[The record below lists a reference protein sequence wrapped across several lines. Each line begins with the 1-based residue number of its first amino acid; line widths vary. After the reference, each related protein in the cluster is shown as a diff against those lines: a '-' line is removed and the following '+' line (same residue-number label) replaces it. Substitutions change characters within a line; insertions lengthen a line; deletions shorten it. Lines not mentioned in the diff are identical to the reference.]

1 MSPEPQA
8 LQQVLQTLE
17 NAATAAKRP
26 VARLLAVS
34 KTKPVEAIMALAEA
48 GQTAFGENY
57 VQEGVEKI
65 QRLKALGLEWH
76 LIGHL
81 QSNKCR
87 DVAEHFDW
95 VESLDRARLI
105 EPLNRFREGHGRPLD
120 VLIQVNPDGEAGKSG
135 CDPGRIN
142 ELADRVAN
150 SPNLRLR
157 GLMAIPEPADDRNVR
172 RQTFQRLR
180 GWFEQLQA
188 RYPEVDTLSM
198 GMSDDFELAASEGAT
213 EVRIGS
219 ALFGARL

>member
-1 MSPEPQA
+1 MRTESQA

-17 NAATAAKRP
+17 NVAAAHERP

-34 KTKPVEAIMALAEA
+34 KSKPPEAIRALAEA

-57 VQEGVEKI
+57 VQEAVEKI
-65 QRLKALGLEWH
+65 QLLKPLGLQWH

-95 VESLDRARLI
+95 VESLDRARLV
-105 EPLNRFREGHGRPLD
+105 EPLNRFREGQGRPLD

-135 CDPGRIN
+135 CDPAQIQA
-142 ELADRVAN
+142 LAALVAQ

-157 GLMAIPEPADDRNVR
+157 GLMAIPEPSDDCEVR
-172 RQTFQRLR
+172 RQTFRRLR
-180 GWFEQLQA
+180 GWFDQLRATHPQA
-188 RYPEVDTLSM
+188 DTLSM
-198 GMSDDFELAASEGAT
+198 GMSGDYELAASEGAT

-219 ALFGARL
+219 ALFGARH